1 MDLKSTLDN
10 LTVYAPNPTDFWL
23 LNQAIDLGDGGAL
36 ETVLRDWASRFGH
49 TLRPPEG
56 RNPTVGLSK
65 EEVAEHIASR
75 LSRDIMFN
83 SRGFDESESLAMAE
97 LLVSS
102 FGITDGV
109 ASDFVIRDWTFCDLL
124 MCTGQTFSIVIAWL
138 GED

>member
-1 MDLKSTLDN
+1 MDLKNAIDN

-23 LNQAIDLGDGGAL
+23 LNQTIDLGDGGAV
-36 ETVLRDWASRFGH
+36 EAVLRDWASRFGH

-56 RNPTVGLSK
+56 RNPTIRLSK

-75 LSRDIMFN
+75 LSRDIVFN
-83 SRGFDESESLAMAE
+83 SRGFDESESRVMSE

-102 FGITDGV
+102 FGIANGV
-109 ASDFVIRDWTFCDLL
+109 AINFVICDWTFCDLL
-124 MCTGQTFSIVIAWL
+124 VCTGETFSIVIASL